1 MSHYSDNYE
10 RDAREAVARMIKA
23 QTDPLTELLE
33 EDDEMARSSEEPSS
47 RTNS

>member
-47 RTNS
+47 GTNS